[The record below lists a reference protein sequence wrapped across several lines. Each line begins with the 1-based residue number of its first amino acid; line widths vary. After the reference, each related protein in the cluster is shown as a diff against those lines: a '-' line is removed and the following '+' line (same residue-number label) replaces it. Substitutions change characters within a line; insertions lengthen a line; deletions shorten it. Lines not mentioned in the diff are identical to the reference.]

1 MKKFLSLAMALVMS
15 LSLVTISA
23 GAKEFKDDSKVKYDE
38 AVAVISEI
46 GVVDGYSDGNFNPQ
60 NVLTRGAAAKIIC
73 NMVLGPTTAS
83 ALKADAAPFKDVP
96 ANHEFAG
103 YIAYC
108 AQQGIINGY
117 SDGTFRPAGTLTGYA
132 FMKMLLGALGYDADI
147 EGYSGSNW
155 TVAVAKQAMGI
166 GLDDGNDKFVG
177 QNSVNREEAMLYAF
191 NAMQATMVE
200 YDQQNTIVVG
210 DITINTTSSRKDVAN
225 NDKTETIANDDKMQ
239 FAERYFTKLT
249 KKSNVTDDFG
259 RPAVTWINNK
269 TEVGT
274 YVDYTT
280 LVSSYTAKV
289 KGGEVYNDIGSAAA
303 KFDEVTYYV
312 DGKVQP
318 ASVVT
323 DLMSDVKKSNKDTFG
338 ASGKGVLTEVYVDT
352 DEETIDVVI
361 INTYIADVSADYND
375 KKEYLSVGVKNYG
388 ANAPTKVYLD
398 DVAGIE
404 KYKED
409 DVILVQIADG
419 VILNVIDPKTVEDA
433 AISKFATD
441 DYVVTG
447 GNQYDFAEKINR
459 YNNVLNEY
467 NKEELEDKTY
477 DIYVDQYGY
486 AIGIKLHSGTDK
498 YLFLAG
504 YDKTESN
511 LTLKTAEAQVIFMD
525 GTMSK
530 VAIDF
535 NETNKKLER
544 ETAPKDVDKLVQNG
558 DANRN
563 QWFKYTEDD
572 GVYTLTAVAD
582 QIVVAYGDTG
592 SAKKSINCESARVAE
607 GSKYAWGND
616 DSVYITVKT
625 DEVDSDVG
633 DYRYADVKFGISKVD
648 AVYTGV
654 QDVDL
659 VLNAKSPFK
668 TSTAAPG
675 DVIYALYD
683 TDDKYIDAAIV
694 LGESNDDNSKAYAY
708 ALKGAKSESFKD
720 GNYYWEFDAA
730 VGGKVETLTVKTKYT
745 DVIDTIQKAI
755 VDEDKTATYG
765 IKGLLK
771 LTYDKDGYV
780 TKAVVVD
787 NTASDIY
794 GSSDFNASKD
804 INPDIFKA
812 YEVKHN
818 QPKDLV
824 CTGRTLYTDVKND
837 VGLTLASG
845 APVVVVQIVEDEDGD
860 LDRSIE
866 EYSTISAA
874 LNALKD
880 EGKNFQGTIA
890 ADLNDKG
897 TAEWIVIS
905 SSNVVPYE
913 KKTSSSDST
922 KAGKLDV
929 TTVEYAS
936 GAYNVTATV
945 TKELKGV
952 KSYTVK
958 LTTVNGA
965 VIAEKSAD
973 VTGTGDYAVKDTATV
988 TLTSAQKKAEEANVE
1003 FTFFDKDGN
1012 VLASA
1017 SGLFAL

>member
-1 MKKFLSLAMALVMS
+1 MKKFLSLVLALVMTM
-15 LSLVTISA
+15 SLVTVSA
-23 GAKEFKDDSKVKYDE
+23 GAKDFTDSTKIQYTE
-38 AVAVISEI
+38 AVDVMSAVKVI
-46 GVVDGYSDGNFNPQ
+46 DGYTDGSFNPTAT
-60 NVLTRGAAAKIIC
+60 LTRGAAAKIIC
-73 NMVLGPTTAS
+73 NLILGPTTAS
-83 ALKADAAPFKDVP
+83 ALVADAAPYKDVP
-96 ANHEFAG
+96 TNHTFAG

-108 AQQGIINGY
+108 QKTGIISGY
-117 SDGTFRPAGTLTGYA
+117 ADGTFKPANTLTGYA
-132 FMKMLLGALGYDADI
+132 FMKMLLGALGYKADV
-147 EGYSGSNW
+147 EGYTSPNW
-155 TVAVAKQAMGI
+155 SINVAKQAI
-166 GLDDGNDKFVG
+166 NAGLNKGLKGDFNGVKA
-177 QNSVNREEAMLYAF
+177 VNREEACLYAF
-191 NAMQATMVE
+191 NTLKATMVE
-200 YDQQNTIVVG
+200 YDTT
-210 DITINTTSSRKDVAN
+210 ITIGGVTVAGARKDVTNSASI
-225 NDKTETIANDDKMQ
+225 ETIKNDDKMQ

-654 QDVDL
+654 QDADL

>member
-1 MKKFLSLAMALVMS
+1 MKKFLSLVLALVMTM
-15 LSLVTISA
+15 SLVTVSA
-23 GAKEFKDDSKVKYDE
+23 GAKDFTDSSKINYAE
-38 AVAVISEI
+38 AVDVLSEAKVI
-46 GVVDGYSDGNFNPQ
+46 DGYADGAFNPS
-60 NVLTRGAAAKIIC
+60 NTLTRGAAAKIIC
-73 NMVLGPTTAS
+73 NLILGPTAAS
-83 ALKADAAPFKDVP
+83 ALVADAAPYKDVP
-96 ANHEFAG
+96 ANHTFAG

-108 AQQGIINGY
+108 QKTGIISGY
-117 SDGTFRPAGTLTGYA
+117 ADGTFKPANTLTGYA
-132 FMKMLLGALGYDADI
+132 FMKMLLGALGYKADV
-147 EGYSGSNW
+147 EGYTSPNW
-155 TVAVAKQAMGI
+155 SINVAKQAI
-166 GLDDGNDKFVG
+166 NAGLNKGLKGDFNGVKA
-177 QNSVNREEAMLYAF
+177 VNREEACLYAF
-191 NAMQATMVE
+191 NTLKATMVE
-200 YDQQNTIVVG
+200 YDTT
-210 DITINTTSSRKDVAN
+210 ITIGGVTVAGARKDVTNSASI
-225 NDKTETIANDDKMQ
+225 ETIKNDDKMQ

>member
-1 MKKFLSLAMALVMS
+1 MKKFLSLVLALVMTM
-15 LSLVTISA
+15 SLVTVSA
-23 GAKEFKDDSKVKYDE
+23 GAKDFTDSSKINYSE
-38 AVAVISEI
+38 AVDVMSAAKVI
-46 GVVDGYSDGNFNPQ
+46 DGYAEGDFRPTAT
-60 NVLTRGAAAKIIC
+60 LTRGAAAKIIC
-73 NMVLGPTTAS
+73 NMILGPTTAS
-83 ALKADAAPFKDVP
+83 ALVADAAPYKDVP
-96 ANHEFAG
+96 ANHTFAG

-108 AQQGIINGY
+108 QKTGIISGY
-117 SDGTFRPAGTLTGYA
+117 ADGTFKPANTLTGYA
-132 FMKMLLGALGYDADI
+132 FMKMLLGALGYKADV
-147 EGYSGSNW
+147 EGYTSPNW
-155 TVAVAKQAMGI
+155 SINVAKQAI
-166 GLDDGNDKFVG
+166 NAGLNKGLKGDFNGVKA
-177 QNSVNREEAMLYAF
+177 VNREEACLYAF
-191 NAMQATMVE
+191 NTLKATMVE
-200 YDQQNTIVVG
+200 YDTT
-210 DITINTTSSRKDVAN
+210 ITIGGVTVAGARKDVTNSASI
-225 NDKTETIANDDKMQ
+225 ETIKNDDKMQ

-498 YLFLAG
+498 YLLLAG

-880 EGKNFQGTIA
+880 EDKNFQGTIA

>member
-1 MKKFLSLAMALVMS
+1 MKKFLSLVLALVMTM
-15 LSLVTISA
+15 SLVTVSA
-23 GAKEFKDDSKVKYDE
+23 GAKDFTDSTKIQYAE
-38 AVAVISEI
+38 AVDVMSAVKVI
-46 GVVDGYSDGNFNPQ
+46 DGYAEGDFRPTAT
-60 NVLTRGAAAKIIC
+60 LTRGAAAKIIC
-73 NMVLGPTTAS
+73 NLILGPTAAS
-83 ALKADAAPFKDVP
+83 ALVADAAPYKDVA
-96 ANHEFAG
+96 ANHPFAG

-108 AQQGIINGY
+108 QKTGIISGY
-117 SDGTFRPAGTLTGYA
+117 ADGTFKPANTLTGYA
-132 FMKMLLGALGYDADI
+132 FMKMLLGALGYKADV
-147 EGYSGSNW
+147 EGYTSPNW
-155 TVAVAKQAMGI
+155 SINVAKQAI
-166 GLDDGNDKFVG
+166 NAGLNKGLKGDFNGVKA
-177 QNSVNREEAMLYAF
+177 VNREEACLYAF
-191 NAMQATMVE
+191 NTLKATMVE
-200 YDQQNTIVVG
+200 YDTT
-210 DITINTTSSRKDVAN
+210 ITIGGVTVAGARKDVTNSASI
-225 NDKTETIANDDKMQ
+225 ETIKNDDKMQ

>member
-1 MKKFLSLAMALVMS
+1 MKKFLSLVLALVMTM
-15 LSLVTISA
+15 SLVTVSA
-23 GAKEFKDDSKVKYDE
+23 GAKDFTDSSKITYSE
-38 AVAVISEI
+38 AVDVMSAVKVI
-46 GVVDGYSDGNFNPQ
+46 DGYAEGDFRPSTT
-60 NVLTRGAAAKIIC
+60 LTRGAAAKIIC
-73 NMVLGPTTAS
+73 NLILGPTTAS
-83 ALKADAAPFKDVP
+83 ALVADAAPYKDVP
-96 ANHEFAG
+96 TNSTFAG

-108 AQQGIINGY
+108 QKEGIISGY
-117 SDGTFRPAGTLTGYA
+117 ADGTFKPGNTLTGYA
-132 FMKMLLGALGYDADI
+132 FMKMLLGALGYDSAI
-147 EGYSGSNW
+147 EGYTGANW
-155 TVAVAKQAMGI
+155 SIAVAKQAI
-166 GLDDGNDKFVG
+166 NAGLN
-177 QNSVNREEAMLYAF
+177 NSLKGSFNGVKAVTREEACLYAF
-191 NAMQATMVE
+191 NTLKATMVE
-200 YDQQNTIVVG
+200 YDNRIVVG
-210 DITINTTSSRKDVAN
+210 EGSSAVAISGVRKDLTWN
-225 NDKTETIANDDKMQ
+225 KGTLNDGKIKKDGYVQFGEQYFEKLVRTDD
-239 FAERYFTKLT
+239 
-249 KKSNVTDDFG
+249 TDDFG

-361 INTYIADVSADYND
+361 INTYIADVTADYND
-375 KKEYLSVGVKNYG
+375 KKEYLSVEVKQYTG
-388 ANAPTKVYLD
+388 APTKVYLD

-447 GNQYDFAEKINR
+447 GDQYDFAKKINR
-459 YNNVLNEY
+459 YDNVLNEY
-467 NKEELEDKTY
+467 NKDALDDKTY

-504 YDKTESN
+504 YDKVNSN

-530 VAIDF
+530 VEIDF
-535 NETNKKLER
+535 NETNKKLGSGN
-544 ETAPKDVDKLVQNG
+544 TLAKAG

-563 QWFKYTEDD
+563 TWFKYTEDD

-582 QIVVAYGDTG
+582 QIVVAYGKD
-592 SAKKSINCESARVAE
+592 SNAKKSINCENARVTD

-616 DSVYITVKT
+616 DSVYITVNT
-625 DEVDSDVG
+625 DKVDKDG
-633 DYRYADVKFGISKVD
+633 HDTPYDVKKGISEVD

-659 VLNAKSPFK
+659 ILDKNSPFESSGEK
-668 TSTAAPG
+668 H
-675 DVIYALYD
+675 VIYALYD
-683 TDDKYIDAAIV
+683 TEDKYIDAAIV
-694 LGESNDDNSKAYAY
+694 LGESNDDNSKGYAY

-720 GNYYWEFDAA
+720 GDYYWDFDAA

-745 DVIDTIQKAI
+745 DVIDTIQNVI
-755 VDEDKTATYG
+755 VDEDDSTTYG
-765 IKGLLK
+765 VKGLLK

-780 TKAVVVD
+780 TNAVVVD
-787 NTASDIY
+787 NSKSDIY
-794 GSSDFNASKD
+794 GDADFSASKD
-804 INPDIFKA
+804 INPDKFKA
-812 YEVKHN
+812 YEVNHTIE
-818 QPKDLV
+818 KDLV
-824 CTGRTLYTDVKND
+824 CTGRTLYASTKD

-845 APVVVVQIVEDEDGD
+845 APVVVVQIVQDEDGD

-874 LNALKD
+874 LNALKN
-880 EGKNFQGTIA
+880 EGKGFKGTIA

-905 SSNVVPYE
+905 SSVVVPYE

>member
-1 MKKFLSLAMALVMS
+1 MKKFLSLVLALVMTM
-15 LSLVTISA
+15 SLVTVSA
-23 GAKEFKDDSKVKYDE
+23 GAKDFTDSSKINYSE
-38 AVAVISEI
+38 AVDVLSEAKVI
-46 GVVDGYSDGNFNPQ
+46 DGYADGAFNPS
-60 NVLTRGAAAKIIC
+60 NTLTRGAAAKIIC
-73 NMVLGPTTAS
+73 NLILGPTAAS
-83 ALKADAAPFKDVP
+83 ALVADAAPYSDVA
-96 ANHEFAG
+96 ANHPFAG

-108 AQQGIINGY
+108 QKTGIISGY
-117 SDGTFRPAGTLTGYA
+117 ADGTFKPANSLTGYA
-132 FMKMLLGALGYDADI
+132 FMKMLLGALGYKADV
-147 EGYSGSNW
+147 EGYTGPNW
-155 TVAVAKQAMGI
+155 SINVAKQAI
-166 GLDDGNDKFVG
+166 NAGLNKGLKGDFNGVKA
-177 QNSVNREEAMLYAF
+177 VNREEACLYAF
-191 NAMQATMVE
+191 NTLKATMVE
-200 YDQQNTIVVG
+200 YDTT
-210 DITINTTSSRKDVAN
+210 ITIGGVTVAGARKDVTN
-225 NDKTETIANDDKMQ
+225 NASIETIKNDDKMQ

-361 INTYIADVSADYND
+361 INTYIADVTADYND
-375 KKEYLSVGVKNYG
+375 KKEYLSVEVKQYTG
-388 ANAPTKVYLD
+388 APTKVYLD

-447 GNQYDFAEKINR
+447 GDQYDFAKKINR
-459 YNNVLNEY
+459 YDNVLNEY
-467 NKEELEDKTY
+467 NKDALDDKTY

-504 YDKTESN
+504 YDKVNSN

-530 VAIDF
+530 VEIDF
-535 NETNKKLER
+535 NETNKKLGSGN
-544 ETAPKDVDKLVQNG
+544 TLAKAG

-563 QWFKYTEDD
+563 TWFKYTEDD

-582 QIVVAYGDTG
+582 QIVVAYGKD
-592 SAKKSINCESARVAE
+592 SNAKKSINCENARVTD

-616 DSVYITVKT
+616 DSVYITVNT
-625 DEVDSDVG
+625 DKVDKDG
-633 DYRYADVKFGISKVD
+633 HDTPYDVKKGISEVD

-659 VLNAKSPFK
+659 ILDKNSPFESSGEK
-668 TSTAAPG
+668 H
-675 DVIYALYD
+675 VIYALYD
-683 TDDKYIDAAIV
+683 TEDKYIDAAIV
-694 LGESNDDNSKAYAY
+694 LGESNDDNSKGYAY

-720 GNYYWEFDAA
+720 GDYYWDFDAA

-745 DVIDTIQKAI
+745 DVIDTIQNVI
-755 VDEDKTATYG
+755 VDEDDSTTYG
-765 IKGLLK
+765 VKGLLK

-780 TKAVVVD
+780 TNAVVVD
-787 NTASDIY
+787 NSKSDIY
-794 GSSDFNASKD
+794 GDADFSASKD
-804 INPDIFKA
+804 INPDKFKA
-812 YEVKHN
+812 YEVNHTIE
-818 QPKDLV
+818 KDLV
-824 CTGRTLYTDVKND
+824 CTGRTLYASTKD

-845 APVVVVQIVEDEDGD
+845 APVVVVQIVQDEDGD

-874 LNALKD
+874 LNALKN
-880 EGKNFQGTIA
+880 EGKGFKGTIA

-905 SSNVVPYE
+905 SSVVVPYE

>member
-1 MKKFLSLAMALVMS
+1 MKKFLSLVLALVMTM
-15 LSLVTISA
+15 SLVTVSA
-23 GAKEFKDDSKVKYDE
+23 GAKDFTDSSKINYSE
-38 AVAVISEI
+38 AVDVMSAAKVI
-46 GVVDGYSDGNFNPQ
+46 DGYAEGDFRPTAT
-60 NVLTRGAAAKIIC
+60 LTRGAAAKIIC
-73 NMVLGPTTAS
+73 NMILGPTTAS
-83 ALKADAAPFKDVP
+83 ALVADAAPYKDVP
-96 ANHEFAG
+96 ANHTFAG

-108 AQQGIINGY
+108 QKTGIISGY
-117 SDGTFRPAGTLTGYA
+117 ADGTFKPANTLTGYA
-132 FMKMLLGALGYDADI
+132 FMKMLLGALGYKADV
-147 EGYSGSNW
+147 EGYTSPNW
-155 TVAVAKQAMGI
+155 SINVAKQAI
-166 GLDDGNDKFVG
+166 NAGLNKGLKGDFNGVKA
-177 QNSVNREEAMLYAF
+177 VNREEACLYAF
-191 NAMQATMVE
+191 NTLKATMVE
-200 YDQQNTIVVG
+200 YDTT
-210 DITINTTSSRKDVAN
+210 ITIGGVTVAGARKDVTNSASI
-225 NDKTETIANDDKMQ
+225 ETIKNDDKMQ

-498 YLFLAG
+498 YLLLAG

-745 DVIDTIQKAI
+745 DIIDTIQKAI

>member
-1 MKKFLSLAMALVMS
+1 MKKFLSLVLALVMTM
-15 LSLVTISA
+15 SLVTVSA
-23 GAKEFKDDSKVKYDE
+23 GAKDFTDNDKITYDE
-38 AVAVISEI
+38 AVDVMSAAKVI
-46 GVVDGYSDGNFNPQ
+46 DGYAEGDFRPTAT
-60 NVLTRGAAAKIIC
+60 LTRGAAAKIIC
-73 NMVLGPTTAS
+73 NMILGPTTAS
-83 ALKADAAPFKDVP
+83 ALVADAAPYKDVP
-96 ANHEFAG
+96 ANHTFAG

-108 AQQGIINGY
+108 QKTGIISGY
-117 SDGTFRPAGTLTGYA
+117 ADGTFKPANTLTGYA
-132 FMKMLLGALGYDADI
+132 FMKMLLGALGYKADV
-147 EGYSGSNW
+147 EGYTSPNW
-155 TVAVAKQAMGI
+155 SINVAKQAI
-166 GLDDGNDKFVG
+166 NAGLNKGLKGDFNGVKA
-177 QNSVNREEAMLYAF
+177 VNREEACLYAF
-191 NAMQATMVE
+191 NTLKATMVE
-200 YDQQNTIVVG
+200 YDTT
-210 DITINTTSSRKDVAN
+210 ITIGGVTVAGARKDVTN
-225 NDKTETIANDDKMQ
+225 NASIETIKNDDKMQ

-361 INTYIADVSADYND
+361 INTYIADVTADYND
-375 KKEYLSVGVKNYG
+375 KKEYLSVEVKQYTG
-388 ANAPTKVYLD
+388 APTKVYLD

-409 DVILVQIADG
+409 DVILIQIADG

-447 GNQYDFAEKINR
+447 GDQYDFAKKINR
-459 YNNVLNEY
+459 YDNVLNEY
-467 NKEELEDKTY
+467 NKDALDDKTY

-504 YDKTESN
+504 YDKVNSN

-530 VAIDF
+530 VEIDF
-535 NETNKKLER
+535 NETNKKLGSGN
-544 ETAPKDVDKLVQNG
+544 TLAKAG

-563 QWFKYTEDD
+563 TWFKYTEDD

-582 QIVVAYGDTG
+582 QIVVAYGKD
-592 SAKKSINCESARVAE
+592 SNAKKSINCENARVTD

-616 DSVYITVKT
+616 DSVYITVNT
-625 DEVDSDVG
+625 DKVDKDG
-633 DYRYADVKFGISKVD
+633 HDTPYDVKKGISEVD

-659 VLNAKSPFK
+659 ILDKNSPFESSGEK
-668 TSTAAPG
+668 H
-675 DVIYALYD
+675 VIYALYD
-683 TDDKYIDAAIV
+683 TEDKYIDAAIV
-694 LGESNDDNSKAYAY
+694 LGESNDDNSKGYAY

-720 GNYYWEFDAA
+720 GDYYWDFDAA

-745 DVIDTIQKAI
+745 DVIDTIQNVI
-755 VDEDKTATYG
+755 VDEDDSTTYG
-765 IKGLLK
+765 VKGLLK

-780 TKAVVVD
+780 TNAVVVD
-787 NTASDIY
+787 NSKSDIY
-794 GSSDFNASKD
+794 GDADFSASKD
-804 INPDIFKA
+804 INPDKFKA
-812 YEVKHN
+812 YEVNHTIE
-818 QPKDLV
+818 KDLV
-824 CTGRTLYTDVKND
+824 CTGRTLYASTKD

-845 APVVVVQIVEDEDGD
+845 APVVVVQIVQDEDGD

-874 LNALKD
+874 LNALKN
-880 EGKNFQGTIA
+880 EGKGFKGTIA

-905 SSNVVPYE
+905 SSVVVPYE

>member
-1 MKKFLSLAMALVMS
+1 MKKFLSLVLALVMTM
-15 LSLVTISA
+15 SLVTVSA
-23 GAKEFKDDSKVKYDE
+23 GAKDFTDSSKINYSE
-38 AVAVISEI
+38 AVDVMSAAKVI
-46 GVVDGYSDGNFNPQ
+46 DGYAEGDFRPTAT
-60 NVLTRGAAAKIIC
+60 LTRGAAAKIIC
-73 NMVLGPTTAS
+73 NLILGPTTAS
-83 ALKADAAPFKDVP
+83 ALVADAAPYKDVP
-96 ANHEFAG
+96 TNHTFAG

-108 AQQGIINGY
+108 QKTGIISGY
-117 SDGTFRPAGTLTGYA
+117 ADGTFKPANTLTGYA
-132 FMKMLLGALGYDADI
+132 FMKMLLGALGYKADV
-147 EGYSGSNW
+147 EGYTSPNW
-155 TVAVAKQAMGI
+155 SINVAKQAI
-166 GLDDGNDKFVG
+166 NAGLNKGLKGDFNGVKA
-177 QNSVNREEAMLYAF
+177 VNREEACLYAF
-191 NAMQATMVE
+191 NTLKATMVE
-200 YDQQNTIVVG
+200 YDTT
-210 DITINTTSSRKDVAN
+210 ITIGGVTVAGARKDVTNSASI
-225 NDKTETIANDDKMQ
+225 ETIKNDDKMQ

>member
-1 MKKFLSLAMALVMS
+1 MKKFLSLVLALVMTM
-15 LSLVTISA
+15 SLVTVSA
-23 GAKEFKDDSKVKYDE
+23 GAKDFTDSSKINYSE
-38 AVAVISEI
+38 AVDVMSAAKVI
-46 GVVDGYSDGNFNPQ
+46 DGYAEGDFRPTAT
-60 NVLTRGAAAKIIC
+60 LTRGAAAKIIC
-73 NMVLGPTTAS
+73 NMILGPTTAS
-83 ALKADAAPFKDVP
+83 ALVADAAPYKDVP
-96 ANHEFAG
+96 ANHTFAG

-108 AQQGIINGY
+108 QKTGIISGY
-117 SDGTFRPAGTLTGYA
+117 ADGTFKPANTLTGYA
-132 FMKMLLGALGYDADI
+132 FMKMLLGALGYKADV
-147 EGYSGSNW
+147 EGYTSPNW
-155 TVAVAKQAMGI
+155 SINVAKQAI
-166 GLDDGNDKFVG
+166 NAGLNKGLKGDFNGVKA
-177 QNSVNREEAMLYAF
+177 VNREEACLYAF
-191 NAMQATMVE
+191 NTLKATMVE
-200 YDQQNTIVVG
+200 YDTT
-210 DITINTTSSRKDVAN
+210 ITIGGVTVAGARKDVTNSASI
-225 NDKTETIANDDKMQ
+225 ETIKNDDKMQ

-498 YLFLAG
+498 YLLLAG

>member
-1 MKKFLSLAMALVMS
+1 MKKFLSLVLALVMTM
-15 LSLVTISA
+15 SLVTVSA
-23 GAKEFKDDSKVKYDE
+23 GAKDFTDSSKINYSE
-38 AVAVISEI
+38 AVDVMSAAKVI
-46 GVVDGYSDGNFNPQ
+46 DGYAEGDFRPTAT
-60 NVLTRGAAAKIIC
+60 LTRGAAAKIIC
-73 NMVLGPTTAS
+73 NMILGPTTAS
-83 ALKADAAPFKDVP
+83 ALVADAAPYKDVP
-96 ANHEFAG
+96 ANHTFAG

-108 AQQGIINGY
+108 QKTGIISGY
-117 SDGTFRPAGTLTGYA
+117 ADGTFKPANTLTGYA
-132 FMKMLLGALGYDADI
+132 FMKMLLGALGYKADV
-147 EGYSGSNW
+147 EGYTSPNW
-155 TVAVAKQAMGI
+155 SINVAKQAI
-166 GLDDGNDKFVG
+166 NAGLNKGLKGDFNGVKA
-177 QNSVNREEAMLYAF
+177 VNREEACLYAF
-191 NAMQATMVE
+191 NTLKATMVE
-200 YDQQNTIVVG
+200 YDTT
-210 DITINTTSSRKDVAN
+210 ITIGGVTVAGARKDVTNSASI
-225 NDKTETIANDDKMQ
+225 ETIKNDDKMQ

-530 VAIDF
+530 VALDF
-535 NETNKKLER
+535 NETTKKLER

>member
-1 MKKFLSLAMALVMS
+1 MKKFLSLVLALVMAM
-15 LSLVTISA
+15 SLVTVSA
-23 GAKEFKDDSKVKYDE
+23 GAKDFTDSSKINYAE
-38 AVAVISEI
+38 AVDVLSEAKVI
-46 GVVDGYSDGNFNPQ
+46 DGYADGAFNPS
-60 NVLTRGAAAKIIC
+60 NTLTRGAAAKIIC
-73 NMVLGPTTAS
+73 NMILGPTTAS
-83 ALKADAAPFKDVP
+83 ALVADAAPYKDVP
-96 ANHEFAG
+96 ANHTFAG

-108 AQQGIINGY
+108 QKTGIISGY
-117 SDGTFRPAGTLTGYA
+117 ADGTFKPANTLTGYA
-132 FMKMLLGALGYDADI
+132 FMKMLLGALGYKADV
-147 EGYSGSNW
+147 EGYTSPNW
-155 TVAVAKQAMGI
+155 SINVAKQAI
-166 GLDDGNDKFVG
+166 NAGLNKGLKGDFNGVKA
-177 QNSVNREEAMLYAF
+177 VNREEACLYAF
-191 NAMQATMVE
+191 NTLKATMVE
-200 YDQQNTIVVG
+200 YDTT
-210 DITINTTSSRKDVAN
+210 ITIGGVTVAGARKDVTNSASI
-225 NDKTETIANDDKMQ
+225 ETIKNDDKMQ

>member
-1 MKKFLSLAMALVMS
+1 MKKFLSLVLALVMTM
-15 LSLVTISA
+15 SLVTVSA
-23 GAKEFKDDSKVKYDE
+23 GAKDFTDSSKINYSE
-38 AVAVISEI
+38 AVDVMSAAKVI
-46 GVVDGYSDGNFNPQ
+46 DGYAEGDFRPTAT
-60 NVLTRGAAAKIIC
+60 LTRGAAAKIIC
-73 NMVLGPTTAS
+73 NMILGPTTAS
-83 ALKADAAPFKDVP
+83 ALVADAAPYKDVP
-96 ANHEFAG
+96 ANHTFAG

-108 AQQGIINGY
+108 QKTGIISGY
-117 SDGTFRPAGTLTGYA
+117 ADGTFKPANTLPGYA
-132 FMKMLLGALGYDADI
+132 FMKMLLGALGYKADV
-147 EGYSGSNW
+147 EGYTSPNW
-155 TVAVAKQAMGI
+155 SINVAKQAI
-166 GLDDGNDKFVG
+166 NAGLNKGLKGDFNGVKA
-177 QNSVNREEAMLYAF
+177 VNREEACLYAF
-191 NAMQATMVE
+191 NTLKATMVE
-200 YDQQNTIVVG
+200 YDTT
-210 DITINTTSSRKDVAN
+210 ITIGGVTVAGARKDVTNSASI
-225 NDKTETIANDDKMQ
+225 ETIKNDDKMQ

-498 YLFLAG
+498 YLLLAG

>member
-1 MKKFLSLAMALVMS
+1 MKKFLSLVLALVMTM
-15 LSLVTISA
+15 SLVTVSA
-23 GAKEFKDDSKVKYDE
+23 GAKDFTDNSKINYSE
-38 AVAVISEI
+38 AVDVMSAVKVI
-46 GVVDGYSDGNFNPQ
+46 DGYADGSFNPSAT
-60 NVLTRGAAAKIIC
+60 LTRGAAAKIIC
-73 NMVLGPTTAS
+73 NLILGPTTAG
-83 ALKADAAPFKDVP
+83 ALVADAAPYKDVP
-96 ANHEFAG
+96 TNHTFAG

-108 AQQGIINGY
+108 QKTGIISGY
-117 SDGTFRPAGTLTGYA
+117 ADGTFKPANSLTGYA
-132 FMKMLLGALGYDADI
+132 FMKMLLGALGYKADV
-147 EGYSGSNW
+147 EGYTGPNW
-155 TVAVAKQAMGI
+155 SINVAKQAI
-166 GLDDGNDKFVG
+166 NAGLNKGLKGDFNGVKA
-177 QNSVNREEAMLYAF
+177 VNREEACLYAF
-191 NAMQATMVE
+191 NTLKATMVE
-200 YDQQNTIVVG
+200 YDTT
-210 DITINTTSSRKDVAN
+210 ITIGGVTVAGARKDVTN
-225 NDKTETIANDDKMQ
+225 NASIETIKNDDKMQ

-338 ASGKGVLTEVYVDT
+338 ASGKGVLIEVYVDT

-361 INTYIADVSADYND
+361 INTYIADVTADYND
-375 KKEYLSVGVKNYG
+375 KKEYLSVEVKQYTG
-388 ANAPTKVYLD
+388 APTKVYLD

-447 GNQYDFAEKINR
+447 GDQYDFAKKINR
-459 YNNVLNEY
+459 YDNVLNEY
-467 NKEELEDKTY
+467 NKDALDDKTY

-504 YDKTESN
+504 YDKVNSN

-530 VAIDF
+530 VEIDF
-535 NETNKKLER
+535 NETNKKLGSGN
-544 ETAPKDVDKLVQNG
+544 TLAKAG

-563 QWFKYTEDD
+563 TWFKYTEDD

-582 QIVVAYGDTG
+582 QIVVAYGKD
-592 SAKKSINCESARVAE
+592 SNAKKSINCENARVTD

-616 DSVYITVKT
+616 DSVYITVNT
-625 DEVDSDVG
+625 DKVDKDG
-633 DYRYADVKFGISKVD
+633 HDTPYDVKKGISEVD

-659 VLNAKSPFK
+659 ILDKNSPFESSGEK
-668 TSTAAPG
+668 H
-675 DVIYALYD
+675 VIYALYD
-683 TDDKYIDAAIV
+683 TEDKYIDAAIV
-694 LGESNDDNSKAYAY
+694 LGESNDDNSKGYAY

-720 GNYYWEFDAA
+720 GDYYWDFDAA

-745 DVIDTIQKAI
+745 DVIDTIQNVI
-755 VDEDKTATYG
+755 VDEDDSTTYG
-765 IKGLLK
+765 VKGLLK

-780 TKAVVVD
+780 TNAVVVD
-787 NTASDIY
+787 NSKSDIY
-794 GSSDFNASKD
+794 GDADFSASKD
-804 INPDIFKA
+804 INPDKFKA
-812 YEVKHN
+812 YEVNHTIE
-818 QPKDLV
+818 KDLV
-824 CTGRTLYTDVKND
+824 CTGRTLYASTKD

-845 APVVVVQIVEDEDGD
+845 APVVVVQIVQDEDGD

-874 LNALKD
+874 LNALKN
-880 EGKNFQGTIA
+880 EGKGFKGTIA

-905 SSNVVPYE
+905 SSVVVPYE

>member
-1 MKKFLSLAMALVMS
+1 MKKFLSLVLALVMTM
-15 LSLVTISA
+15 SLVTVSA
-23 GAKEFKDDSKVKYDE
+23 GAKDFTDASKINYDE
-38 AVAVISEI
+38 AVTVMSAAKVI
-46 GVVDGYSDGNFNPQ
+46 DGYAEGDFRPTAT
-60 NVLTRGAAAKIIC
+60 LTRGAAAKIIC
-73 NMVLGPTTAS
+73 NMILGPTTAS
-83 ALKADAAPFKDVP
+83 ALVADAAPYKDVP
-96 ANHEFAG
+96 ANHTFAG

-108 AQQGIINGY
+108 QKTGIISGY
-117 SDGTFRPAGTLTGYA
+117 ADGTFKPANTLTGYA
-132 FMKMLLGALGYDADI
+132 FMKMLLGALGYKADV
-147 EGYSGSNW
+147 EGYTSPNW
-155 TVAVAKQAMGI
+155 SINVAKQAI
-166 GLDDGNDKFVG
+166 NAGLNKGLKGDFNGVKA
-177 QNSVNREEAMLYAF
+177 VNREEACLYAF
-191 NAMQATMVE
+191 NTLKATMVE
-200 YDQQNTIVVG
+200 YDTT
-210 DITINTTSSRKDVAN
+210 ITIGGVTVAGARKDVTNSASI
-225 NDKTETIANDDKMQ
+225 ETIKNDDKMQ

>member
-1 MKKFLSLAMALVMS
+1 MKKFLSLVLALVMTM
-15 LSLVTISA
+15 SLVTVSA
-23 GAKEFKDDSKVKYDE
+23 GAKDFTDGSKINYNE
-38 AVAVISEI
+38 AVDVMSAVKVI
-46 GVVDGYSDGNFNPQ
+46 DGYAEGDFRPTAT
-60 NVLTRGAAAKIIC
+60 LTRGAAAKIIC
-73 NMVLGPTTAS
+73 NLILGPTTAS
-83 ALKADAAPFKDVP
+83 ALVADAAPYKDVP
-96 ANHEFAG
+96 TNHTFAG

-108 AQQGIINGY
+108 QKEGIISGY
-117 SDGTFRPAGTLTGYA
+117 ADGTFKPANSLTGYA
-132 FMKMLLGALGYDADI
+132 FMKMLLGALGYKADV
-147 EGYSGSNW
+147 EGYTGPNW
-155 TVAVAKQAMGI
+155 SINVAKQAI
-166 GLDDGNDKFVG
+166 NAGLNKGLKGDFNGVKA
-177 QNSVNREEAMLYAF
+177 VNREEACLYAF
-191 NAMQATMVE
+191 NTLKATMVE
-200 YDQQNTIVVG
+200 YDTT
-210 DITINTTSSRKDVAN
+210 ITIGGVTVAGARKDVTN
-225 NDKTETIANDDKMQ
+225 NASIETIKNDDKMQ

-361 INTYIADVSADYND
+361 INTYIADVTADYND
-375 KKEYLSVGVKNYG
+375 KKEYLSVEVKQYTG
-388 ANAPTKVYLD
+388 APTKVYLD

-447 GNQYDFAEKINR
+447 GDQYDFAKKINR
-459 YNNVLNEY
+459 YDNVLNEY
-467 NKEELEDKTY
+467 NKDALDDKTY

-504 YDKTESN
+504 YDKVNSN

-530 VAIDF
+530 VEIDF
-535 NETNKKLER
+535 NETNKKLGSGN
-544 ETAPKDVDKLVQNG
+544 TLAKAG

-563 QWFKYTEDD
+563 TWFKYTEDD

-582 QIVVAYGDTG
+582 QIVVAYGKD
-592 SAKKSINCESARVAE
+592 SNAKKSINCENARVTD

-616 DSVYITVKT
+616 DSVYITVNT
-625 DEVDSDVG
+625 DKVDKDG
-633 DYRYADVKFGISKVD
+633 HDTPYDVKKGISEVD

-659 VLNAKSPFK
+659 ILDKNSPFESSGEK
-668 TSTAAPG
+668 H
-675 DVIYALYD
+675 VIYALYD
-683 TDDKYIDAAIV
+683 TEDKYIDAAIV
-694 LGESNDDNSKAYAY
+694 LGESNDDNSKGYAY

-720 GNYYWEFDAA
+720 GDYYWDFDAA

-745 DVIDTIQKAI
+745 DVIDTIQNVI
-755 VDEDKTATYG
+755 VDEDDSTTYG
-765 IKGLLK
+765 VKGLLK

-780 TKAVVVD
+780 TNAVVVD
-787 NTASDIY
+787 NSKSDIY
-794 GSSDFNASKD
+794 GDADFSASKD
-804 INPDIFKA
+804 INPDKFKA
-812 YEVKHN
+812 YEVNHTIE
-818 QPKDLV
+818 KDLV
-824 CTGRTLYTDVKND
+824 CTGRTLYASTKD

-845 APVVVVQIVEDEDGD
+845 APVVVVQIVQDEDGD

-874 LNALKD
+874 LNALKN
-880 EGKNFQGTIA
+880 EGKGFKGTIA

-905 SSNVVPYE
+905 SSVVVPYE

>member
-1 MKKFLSLAMALVMS
+1 MKKFLSLVLALVMTM
-15 LSLVTISA
+15 SLVTVSA
-23 GAKEFKDDSKVKYDE
+23 GAKDFTDSSKIDYDE
-38 AVAVISEI
+38 AVDVMSAVKVI
-46 GVVDGYSDGNFNPQ
+46 DGYTDGSFNPSAT
-60 NVLTRGAAAKIIC
+60 LTRGAAAKIIC
-73 NMVLGPTTAS
+73 NLILGPTTAS
-83 ALKADAAPFKDVP
+83 ALVADAAPYKDVP
-96 ANHEFAG
+96 TNHTFAG

-108 AQQGIINGY
+108 QKTGIISGY
-117 SDGTFRPAGTLTGYA
+117 ADGTFKPANTLTGYA
-132 FMKMLLGALGYDADI
+132 FMKMLLGALGYKADV
-147 EGYSGSNW
+147 EGYTSPNW
-155 TVAVAKQAMGI
+155 SINVAKQAI
-166 GLDDGNDKFVG
+166 NAGLNKGLKGDFNGVKA
-177 QNSVNREEAMLYAF
+177 VNREEACLYAF
-191 NAMQATMVE
+191 NTLKATMVE
-200 YDQQNTIVVG
+200 YDTT
-210 DITINTTSSRKDVAN
+210 ITIGGVTVAGARKDVTNSASI
-225 NDKTETIANDDKMQ
+225 ETIKNDDKMQ

-498 YLFLAG
+498 YLLLAG

>member
-1 MKKFLSLAMALVMS
+1 MKKFLSLVLALVMTM
-15 LSLVTISA
+15 SLVTVSA
-23 GAKEFKDDSKVKYDE
+23 GAKDFTDSSKITYSE
-38 AVAVISEI
+38 AVDVMSAVKVI
-46 GVVDGYSDGNFNPQ
+46 DGYAEGDFRPTAT
-60 NVLTRGAAAKIIC
+60 LTRGAAAKIIC
-73 NMVLGPTTAS
+73 NMILGPTTAS
-83 ALKADAAPFKDVP
+83 ALVADAAPYKDVP
-96 ANHEFAG
+96 ANHTFAG

-108 AQQGIINGY
+108 QKTGIISGY
-117 SDGTFRPAGTLTGYA
+117 ADGTFKPANTLTGYA
-132 FMKMLLGALGYDADI
+132 FMKMLLGALGYKADV
-147 EGYSGSNW
+147 EGYTSPNW
-155 TVAVAKQAMGI
+155 SINVAKQAI
-166 GLDDGNDKFVG
+166 NAGLNKGLKGDFNGVKA
-177 QNSVNREEAMLYAF
+177 VNREEACLYAF
-191 NAMQATMVE
+191 NTLKATMVE
-200 YDQQNTIVVG
+200 YDTT
-210 DITINTTSSRKDVAN
+210 ITIGGVTVAGARKDVTNSASI
-225 NDKTETIANDDKMQ
+225 ETIKNDDKMQ

-544 ETAPKDVDKLVQNG
+544 ETAPKDVYKLVQNG

>member
-1 MKKFLSLAMALVMS
+1 MKKFLSLVLALVMTM
-15 LSLVTISA
+15 SLVTVSA
-23 GAKEFKDDSKVKYDE
+23 GAKDFTDSSKINYSE
-38 AVAVISEI
+38 AVDVMSAAKVI
-46 GVVDGYSDGNFNPQ
+46 DGYAEGDFRPTNT
-60 NVLTRGAAAKIIC
+60 LTRGAAAKIIC
-73 NMVLGPTTAS
+73 NLILGPTTAS
-83 ALKADAAPFKDVP
+83 ALVADAAPYKDVP
-96 ANHEFAG
+96 TTNTFAG

-108 AQQGIINGY
+108 AKEGIISGY
-117 SDGTFRPAGTLTGYA
+117 ADGTFKPANTLTGYA
-132 FMKMLLGALGYDADI
+132 FMKMLLGALGYKADV
-147 EGYSGSNW
+147 EGYTSPNW
-155 TVAVAKQAMGI
+155 SINVAKQAI
-166 GLDDGNDKFVG
+166 NAGLNKGLKGDFNGVKA
-177 QNSVNREEAMLYAF
+177 VNREEACLYAF
-191 NAMQATMVE
+191 NTLKATMVE
-200 YDQQNTIVVG
+200 YDTT
-210 DITINTTSSRKDVAN
+210 ITIGGVTVAGARKDVTNSASI
-225 NDKTETIANDDKMQ
+225 ETIKNDDKMQ

-323 DLMSDVKKSNKDTFG
+323 DLMSAVKKSNKDTFG

>member
-1 MKKFLSLAMALVMS
+1 MKKFLSLVLALVMTM
-15 LSLVTISA
+15 SLVTVSA
-23 GAKEFKDDSKVKYDE
+23 GAKDFTDNSKINYSE
-38 AVAVISEI
+38 AVDVMSAVKVI
-46 GVVDGYSDGNFNPQ
+46 DGYADGSFNPSAT
-60 NVLTRGAAAKIIC
+60 LTRGAAAKIIC
-73 NMVLGPTTAS
+73 NLILGPTTAG
-83 ALKADAAPFKDVP
+83 ALVADAAPYKDVP
-96 ANHEFAG
+96 TNHTFAG

-108 AQQGIINGY
+108 QKTGIISGY
-117 SDGTFRPAGTLTGYA
+117 ADGTFKPANSLTGYA
-132 FMKMLLGALGYDADI
+132 FMKMLLGALGYKADV
-147 EGYSGSNW
+147 EGYTGPNW
-155 TVAVAKQAMGI
+155 SINVAKQAI
-166 GLDDGNDKFVG
+166 NAGLNKGLKGDFNGVKA
-177 QNSVNREEAMLYAF
+177 VNREEACLYAF
-191 NAMQATMVE
+191 NTLKATMVE
-200 YDQQNTIVVG
+200 YDTT
-210 DITINTTSSRKDVAN
+210 ITIGGVTVAGARKDVTN
-225 NDKTETIANDDKMQ
+225 NASIETIKNDDKMQ

-361 INTYIADVSADYND
+361 INTYIADVTADYND
-375 KKEYLSVGVKNYG
+375 KKEYLSVEVKQYTG
-388 ANAPTKVYLD
+388 APTKVYLD

-447 GNQYDFAEKINR
+447 GDQYDFAKKINR
-459 YNNVLNEY
+459 YDNVLNEY
-467 NKEELEDKTY
+467 NKDALDDKTY

-504 YDKTESN
+504 YDKVNSN

-530 VAIDF
+530 VEIDF
-535 NETNKKLER
+535 NETNKKLGSGN
-544 ETAPKDVDKLVQNG
+544 TLAKAG

-563 QWFKYTEDD
+563 TWFKYTEDD

-659 VLNAKSPFK
+659 ILDKNSPFESSGEK
-668 TSTAAPG
+668 H
-675 DVIYALYD
+675 VIYALYD
-683 TDDKYIDAAIV
+683 TEDKYIDAAIV
-694 LGESNDDNSKAYAY
+694 LGESNDDNSKGYAY

-720 GNYYWEFDAA
+720 GDYYWDFDAA

-745 DVIDTIQKAI
+745 DVIDTIQNVI
-755 VDEDKTATYG
+755 VDEDDSTTYG
-765 IKGLLK
+765 VKGLLK

-780 TKAVVVD
+780 TNAVVVD
-787 NTASDIY
+787 NSKSDIY
-794 GSSDFNASKD
+794 GDADFSASKD
-804 INPDIFKA
+804 INPDKFKA
-812 YEVKHN
+812 YEVNHTIE
-818 QPKDLV
+818 KDLV
-824 CTGRTLYTDVKND
+824 CTGRTLYASTKD

-845 APVVVVQIVEDEDGD
+845 APVVVVQIVQDEDGD

-874 LNALKD
+874 LNALKN
-880 EGKNFQGTIA
+880 EGKGFKGTIA

-905 SSNVVPYE
+905 SSVVVPYE

>member
-1 MKKFLSLAMALVMS
+1 MKKFLSLVLALVMTM
-15 LSLVTISA
+15 SLVTVSA
-23 GAKEFKDDSKVKYDE
+23 GAKDFTDSTKIQYAE
-38 AVAVISEI
+38 AVDVMSAVKVI
-46 GVVDGYSDGNFNPQ
+46 DGYAEGDFRPSTT
-60 NVLTRGAAAKIIC
+60 LTRGAAAKIIC
-73 NMVLGPTTAS
+73 NLILGPTTAS
-83 ALKADAAPFKDVP
+83 ALVADAAPYKDVP
-96 ANHEFAG
+96 TNHTFAG

-108 AQQGIINGY
+108 QKTGIISGY
-117 SDGTFRPAGTLTGYA
+117 ADGTFKPANTLTGYA
-132 FMKMLLGALGYDADI
+132 FMKMLLGALGYKADV
-147 EGYSGSNW
+147 EGYTSPNW
-155 TVAVAKQAMGI
+155 SINVAKQAI
-166 GLDDGNDKFVG
+166 NAGLNKGLKGDFNGVKA
-177 QNSVNREEAMLYAF
+177 VNREEACLYAF
-191 NAMQATMVE
+191 NTLKATMVE
-200 YDQQNTIVVG
+200 YDTT
-210 DITINTTSSRKDVAN
+210 ITIGGVTVAGARKDVTNSASI
-225 NDKTETIANDDKMQ
+225 ETIKNDDKMQ

>member
-1 MKKFLSLAMALVMS
+1 MKKFLSLVLALVMTM
-15 LSLVTISA
+15 SLVTVSA
-23 GAKEFKDDSKVKYDE
+23 GAKDFTDSDKITYDE
-38 AVAVISEI
+38 AVAVMSAAKVI
-46 GVVDGYSDGNFNPQ
+46 DGYAEGDFRPTAT
-60 NVLTRGAAAKIIC
+60 LTRGAAAKIIC
-73 NMVLGPTTAS
+73 NLILGPTTAS
-83 ALKADAAPFKDVP
+83 ALVADAAPYKDVP
-96 ANHEFAG
+96 ANHTFAG

-108 AQQGIINGY
+108 QKTGIISGY
-117 SDGTFRPAGTLTGYA
+117 ADGTFKPANTLTGYA
-132 FMKMLLGALGYDADI
+132 FMKMLLGALGYKADV
-147 EGYSGSNW
+147 EGYTSPNW
-155 TVAVAKQAMGI
+155 SINVAKQAI
-166 GLDDGNDKFVG
+166 NAGLNKGLKGDFNGVKA
-177 QNSVNREEAMLYAF
+177 VNREEACLYAF
-191 NAMQATMVE
+191 NTLKATMVE
-200 YDQQNTIVVG
+200 YDTT
-210 DITINTTSSRKDVAN
+210 ITIGGVTVAGARKDVTN
-225 NDKTETIANDDKMQ
+225 NASIETIKNDDKMQ

-504 YDKTESN
+504 YDKATSN
-511 LTLKTAEAQVIFMD
+511 LTLKTAEAQAIFMD

-530 VAIDF
+530 IEIDF
-535 NETNKKLER
+535 NETNKKLD
-544 ETAPKDVDKLVQNG
+544 PDKKNSTVRLDDKG

-563 QWFKYTEDD
+563 TWFKYTEDD

-625 DEVDSDVG
+625 DDVDTDDCGTPYKVEV
-633 DYRYADVKFGISKVD
+633 GISKVD

-659 VLNAKSPFK
+659 VLDKDSPFERNNAK
-668 TSTAAPG
+668 

-780 TKAVVVD
+780 TKAGVVD

-866 EYSTISAA
+866 EYSTIAAA
-874 LNALKD
+874 LNALKN
-880 EGKNFQGTIA
+880 EGKGFQGTIA

>member
-1 MKKFLSLAMALVMS
+1 MKKFLSLVLALVMTM
-15 LSLVTISA
+15 SLVTVSA
-23 GAKEFKDDSKVKYDE
+23 GAKDFTDSSKINYSE
-38 AVAVISEI
+38 AVDVMSAAKVI
-46 GVVDGYSDGNFNPQ
+46 DGYAEGDFRPTAT
-60 NVLTRGAAAKIIC
+60 LTRGAAAKIIC
-73 NMVLGPTTAS
+73 NMILGPTTAS
-83 ALKADAAPFKDVP
+83 ALVADAAPYKDVP
-96 ANHEFAG
+96 ANHTFAG

-108 AQQGIINGY
+108 QKTGIISGY
-117 SDGTFRPAGTLTGYA
+117 ADGTFKPANTLTGYA
-132 FMKMLLGALGYDADI
+132 FMKMLLGALGYKADV
-147 EGYSGSNW
+147 EGYTSPNW
-155 TVAVAKQAMGI
+155 SINVAKQAI
-166 GLDDGNDKFVG
+166 NAGLNKGLKGDFNGVKA
-177 QNSVNREEAMLYAF
+177 VNREEACLYAF
-191 NAMQATMVE
+191 NTLKATMVE
-200 YDQQNTIVVG
+200 YDTT
-210 DITINTTSSRKDVAN
+210 ITIGGVTVAGARKDVTNSASI
-225 NDKTETIANDDKMQ
+225 ETIKNDDKMQ

-745 DVIDTIQKAI
+745 DVIDTIRKAI

>member
-1 MKKFLSLAMALVMS
+1 MKKFLSLVLALVMTM
-15 LSLVTISA
+15 SLVTVSA
-23 GAKEFKDDSKVKYDE
+23 GAKDFTDSSKINYSE
-38 AVAVISEI
+38 AVDVMSAAKVI
-46 GVVDGYSDGNFNPQ
+46 DGYAEGDFRPTAT
-60 NVLTRGAAAKIIC
+60 LTRGAAAKIIC
-73 NMVLGPTTAS
+73 NMILGPTTAS
-83 ALKADAAPFKDVP
+83 ALVADAAPYKDVP
-96 ANHEFAG
+96 ANHTFAG

-108 AQQGIINGY
+108 QKTGIISGY
-117 SDGTFRPAGTLTGYA
+117 ADGTFKPANTLTGYA
-132 FMKMLLGALGYDADI
+132 FMKMLLGALGYKADV
-147 EGYSGSNW
+147 EGYTSPNW
-155 TVAVAKQAMGI
+155 SINVAKQAI
-166 GLDDGNDKFVG
+166 NAGLNKGLKGDFNGVKA
-177 QNSVNREEAMLYAF
+177 VNREEACLYAF
-191 NAMQATMVE
+191 NTLKATMVE
-200 YDQQNTIVVG
+200 YDTT
-210 DITINTTSSRKDVAN
+210 ITIGGVTVAGARKDVTNSASI
-225 NDKTETIANDDKMQ
+225 ETIKNDDKMQ

-498 YLFLAG
+498 YLLLAG

-745 DVIDTIQKAI
+745 DIIDTIQKAI

-965 VIAEKSAD
+965 VIA
-973 VTGTGDYAVKDTATV
+973 
-988 TLTSAQKKAEEANVE
+988 
-1003 FTFFDKDGN
+1003 
-1012 VLASA
+1012 
-1017 SGLFAL
+1017 

>member
-1 MKKFLSLAMALVMS
+1 MKKFLSLVLALVMTM
-15 LSLVTISA
+15 SLVTVSA
-23 GAKEFKDDSKVKYDE
+23 GAKDFTDSSKINYSE
-38 AVAVISEI
+38 AVDVMSAAKVI
-46 GVVDGYSDGNFNPQ
+46 DGYAEGDFRPTAT
-60 NVLTRGAAAKIIC
+60 LTRGAAAKIIC
-73 NMVLGPTTAS
+73 NMILGPTTAS
-83 ALKADAAPFKDVP
+83 ALVADAAPYKDVP
-96 ANHEFAG
+96 ANHTFAG

-108 AQQGIINGY
+108 QKTGIISGY
-117 SDGTFRPAGTLTGYA
+117 ADGTFKPANTLTGYA
-132 FMKMLLGALGYDADI
+132 FMKMLLGALGYKADV
-147 EGYSGSNW
+147 EGYTSPNW
-155 TVAVAKQAMGI
+155 SINVAKQAI
-166 GLDDGNDKFVG
+166 NAGLNKGLKGDFNGVKA
-177 QNSVNREEAMLYAF
+177 VNREEACLYAF
-191 NAMQATMVE
+191 NTLKATMVE
-200 YDQQNTIVVG
+200 YDTT
-210 DITINTTSSRKDVAN
+210 ITIGGVTVAGARKDVTNSASI
-225 NDKTETIANDDKMQ
+225 ETIKNDDKMQ

-511 LTLKTAEAQVIFMD
+511 MTLKNAEAQVIFMD

>member
-1 MKKFLSLAMALVMS
+1 MKKFLSLVLALVMTM
-15 LSLVTISA
+15 SLVTVSA
-23 GAKEFKDDSKVKYDE
+23 GAKDFTDSSKIQYAE
-38 AVAVISEI
+38 AVDVMSAVKVI
-46 GVVDGYSDGNFNPQ
+46 DGYTDGSFNPSAT
-60 NVLTRGAAAKIIC
+60 LTRGAAAKIIC
-73 NMVLGPTTAS
+73 NLILGPTTAS
-83 ALKADAAPFKDVP
+83 ALVADAAPYKDVP
-96 ANHEFAG
+96 TNHTFAG

-108 AQQGIINGY
+108 QKTGIISGY
-117 SDGTFRPAGTLTGYA
+117 ADGTFKPANSLTGYA
-132 FMKMLLGALGYDADI
+132 FMKMLLGALGYKADV
-147 EGYSGSNW
+147 EGYTSPNW
-155 TVAVAKQAMGI
+155 SINVAKQAI
-166 GLDDGNDKFVG
+166 NAGLNKGLKGDFNGVKA
-177 QNSVNREEAMLYAF
+177 VNREEACLYAF
-191 NAMQATMVE
+191 NTLKATMVE
-200 YDQQNTIVVG
+200 YDTT
-210 DITINTTSSRKDVAN
+210 ITIGGVTVAGARKDVTNSASI
-225 NDKTETIANDDKMQ
+225 ETIKNDDKMQ

>member
-1 MKKFLSLAMALVMS
+1 MKKFLSLVLALVMTM
-15 LSLVTISA
+15 SLVTVSA
-23 GAKEFKDDSKVKYDE
+23 GAKDFTDSSKIQYAE
-38 AVAVISEI
+38 AVDVMSAVKVI
-46 GVVDGYSDGNFNPQ
+46 DGYADGSFNPSAT
-60 NVLTRGAAAKIIC
+60 LTRGAAAKIIC
-73 NMVLGPTTAS
+73 NLILGPTTAS
-83 ALKADAAPFKDVP
+83 ALVADAAPYSDVA
-96 ANHEFAG
+96 ANHPFAG

-108 AQQGIINGY
+108 QKTGIISGY
-117 SDGTFRPAGTLTGYA
+117 ADGTFKPANSLTGYA
-132 FMKMLLGALGYDADI
+132 FMKMLLGALGYDAAN
-147 EGYSGSNW
+147 EGYTGANW
-155 TVAVAKQAMGI
+155 SINVAKQAISI
-166 GLDDGNDKFVG
+166 GLNDGLKGEFNGVKA
-177 QNSVNREEAMLYAF
+177 VNREEACLYAF
-191 NAMQATMVE
+191 NTLKATMVE
-200 YDQQNTIVVG
+200 YDTT
-210 DITINTTSSRKDVAN
+210 ITIGGVTVAGARKDVTNSASI
-225 NDKTETIANDDKMQ
+225 ETIKNDDKMQ

>member
-1 MKKFLSLAMALVMS
+1 MKKFLSLVLALVMTM
-15 LSLVTISA
+15 SLVTVSA
-23 GAKEFKDDSKVKYDE
+23 GAKDFTDSSKINYDE
-38 AVAVISEI
+38 AVAVMSAVKVI
-46 GVVDGYSDGNFNPQ
+46 DGYTDGSFNPSAT
-60 NVLTRGAAAKIIC
+60 LTRGAAAKIIC
-73 NMVLGPTTAS
+73 NMILGPTTAS
-83 ALKADAAPFKDVP
+83 ALVADAAPYKDVP
-96 ANHEFAG
+96 ANHTFAG

-108 AQQGIINGY
+108 QKTGIISGY
-117 SDGTFRPAGTLTGYA
+117 ADGTFKPANTLTGYA
-132 FMKMLLGALGYDADI
+132 FMKMLLGALGYKADV
-147 EGYSGSNW
+147 EGYTSPNW
-155 TVAVAKQAMGI
+155 SINVAKQAI
-166 GLDDGNDKFVG
+166 NAGLNKGLKGDFNGVKA
-177 QNSVNREEAMLYAF
+177 VNREEACLYAF
-191 NAMQATMVE
+191 NTLKATMVE
-200 YDQQNTIVVG
+200 YDTT
-210 DITINTTSSRKDVAN
+210 ITIGGVTVAGARKDVTN
-225 NDKTETIANDDKMQ
+225 NASIETIKNDDKMQ

-504 YDKTESN
+504 YDKATSN
-511 LTLKTAEAQVIFMD
+511 LTLKTAEAQAIFMD

-530 VAIDF
+530 IEIDF
-535 NETNKKLER
+535 NETNKKLD
-544 ETAPKDVDKLVQNG
+544 PDKKNSTVRLDDKG

-563 QWFKYTEDD
+563 TWFKYTEDD

-625 DEVDSDVG
+625 DDVDTDDCGTPYKVEV
-633 DYRYADVKFGISKVD
+633 GISKVD

-659 VLNAKSPFK
+659 VLDKDSPFERNNAK
-668 TSTAAPG
+668 

-780 TKAVVVD
+780 TKAGVVD

-860 LDRSIE
+860 LNRSIE
-866 EYSTISAA
+866 EYSTIAAA
-874 LNALKD
+874 LNALKN
-880 EGKNFQGTIA
+880 EGKGFQGTIA

>member
-1 MKKFLSLAMALVMS
+1 MKKFLSLVLALVMTM
-15 LSLVTISA
+15 SLVTVSA
-23 GAKEFKDDSKVKYDE
+23 GAKDFTDSSKINYSE
-38 AVAVISEI
+38 AVDVMSAAKVI
-46 GVVDGYSDGNFNPQ
+46 DGYAEGDFRPTAT
-60 NVLTRGAAAKIIC
+60 LTRGAAAKIIC
-73 NMVLGPTTAS
+73 NMILGPTTAS
-83 ALKADAAPFKDVP
+83 ALVADAAPYKDVP
-96 ANHEFAG
+96 ANHTFAG

-108 AQQGIINGY
+108 QKTGIISGY
-117 SDGTFRPAGTLTGYA
+117 ADGTFKPANTLTGYA
-132 FMKMLLGALGYDADI
+132 FMKMLLGALGYKADV
-147 EGYSGSNW
+147 EGYTSPNW
-155 TVAVAKQAMGI
+155 SINVAKQAI
-166 GLDDGNDKFVG
+166 NAGLNKGLKGDFNGVKA
-177 QNSVNREEAMLYAF
+177 VNREEACLYAF
-191 NAMQATMVE
+191 NTLKATMVE
-200 YDQQNTIVVG
+200 YDTT
-210 DITINTTSSRKDVAN
+210 ITIGGVTVAGARKDVTNSASI
-225 NDKTETIANDDKMQ
+225 ETIKNDDKMQ

-498 YLFLAG
+498 YLLLAG

-837 VGLTLASG
+837 VSLTLASG

>member
-1 MKKFLSLAMALVMS
+1 MKKFLSLVLALVMTM
-15 LSLVTISA
+15 SLVTVSA
-23 GAKEFKDDSKVKYDE
+23 GAKDFTDNSKINYKE
-38 AVAVISEI
+38 AVDVMSAVKVI
-46 GVVDGYSDGNFNPQ
+46 DGYAEGDFRPTAT
-60 NVLTRGAAAKIIC
+60 LTRGAAAKIIC
-73 NMVLGPTTAS
+73 NLILGPTTAS
-83 ALKADAAPFKDVP
+83 ALVADAAPYKDVP
-96 ANHEFAG
+96 TNHTFAG

-108 AQQGIINGY
+108 QKTGIISGY
-117 SDGTFRPAGTLTGYA
+117 ADGTFKPANSLTGYA
-132 FMKMLLGALGYDADI
+132 FMKMLLGALGYKADV
-147 EGYSGSNW
+147 EGYTGPNW
-155 TVAVAKQAMGI
+155 SINVAKQAI
-166 GLDDGNDKFVG
+166 NAGLNKGLKGDFNGVKA
-177 QNSVNREEAMLYAF
+177 VNREEACLYAF
-191 NAMQATMVE
+191 NTLKATMVE
-200 YDQQNTIVVG
+200 YDTT
-210 DITINTTSSRKDVAN
+210 ITIGGVTVAGARKDVTN
-225 NDKTETIANDDKMQ
+225 NASIETIKNDDKMQ

-361 INTYIADVSADYND
+361 INTYIADVTADYND
-375 KKEYLSVGVKNYG
+375 KKEYLSVEVKQYTG
-388 ANAPTKVYLD
+388 APTKVYLD

-447 GNQYDFAEKINR
+447 GDQYDFAKKINR
-459 YNNVLNEY
+459 YDNVLNEY
-467 NKEELEDKTY
+467 NKDALDDKTY

-504 YDKTESN
+504 YDKVNSN

-530 VAIDF
+530 VEIDF
-535 NETNKKLER
+535 NETNKKLGSGN
-544 ETAPKDVDKLVQNG
+544 TLAKAG

-563 QWFKYTEDD
+563 TWFKYTEDD

-582 QIVVAYGDTG
+582 QIVVAYGKD
-592 SAKKSINCESARVAE
+592 SNAKKSINCENARVTD

-616 DSVYITVKT
+616 DSVYITVNT
-625 DEVDSDVG
+625 DKVDKDG
-633 DYRYADVKFGISKVD
+633 HDTPYDVKKGISEVD

-659 VLNAKSPFK
+659 ILDKNSPFESSGEK
-668 TSTAAPG
+668 H
-675 DVIYALYD
+675 VIYALYD
-683 TDDKYIDAAIV
+683 TEDKYIDAAIV
-694 LGESNDDNSKAYAY
+694 LGESNDDNSKGYAY

-720 GNYYWEFDAA
+720 GDYYWDFDAA

-745 DVIDTIQKAI
+745 DVIDTIQNVI
-755 VDEDKTATYG
+755 VDEDDSTTYG
-765 IKGLLK
+765 VKGLLK

-780 TKAVVVD
+780 TNAVVVD
-787 NTASDIY
+787 NSKSDIY
-794 GSSDFNASKD
+794 GDADFSASKD
-804 INPDIFKA
+804 INPDKFKA
-812 YEVKHN
+812 YEVNHTIE
-818 QPKDLV
+818 KDLV
-824 CTGRTLYTDVKND
+824 CTGRTLYASTKD

-845 APVVVVQIVEDEDGD
+845 APVVVVQIVQDEDGD

-874 LNALKD
+874 LNALKN
-880 EGKNFQGTIA
+880 EGKGFKGTIA

-905 SSNVVPYE
+905 SSVVVPYE

>member
-1 MKKFLSLAMALVMS
+1 MKKFLSLVLALVMTM
-15 LSLVTISA
+15 SLVTVSA
-23 GAKEFKDDSKVKYDE
+23 GAKDFTDSSKINYSE
-38 AVAVISEI
+38 AVDVMSAAKVI
-46 GVVDGYSDGNFNPQ
+46 DGYAEGDFRPTAT
-60 NVLTRGAAAKIIC
+60 LTRGAAAKIIC
-73 NMVLGPTTAS
+73 NMILGPTTAS
-83 ALKADAAPFKDVP
+83 ALVADAAPYKDVP
-96 ANHEFAG
+96 ANHTFAG

-108 AQQGIINGY
+108 QKTGIISGY
-117 SDGTFRPAGTLTGYA
+117 ADGTFKPANTLTGYA
-132 FMKMLLGALGYDADI
+132 FMKMLLGALGYKADV
-147 EGYSGSNW
+147 EGYTSPNW
-155 TVAVAKQAMGI
+155 SINVAKQAI
-166 GLDDGNDKFVG
+166 NAGLNKGLKGDFNGVKA
-177 QNSVNREEAMLYAF
+177 VNREEACLYAF
-191 NAMQATMVE
+191 NTLKATMVE
-200 YDQQNTIVVG
+200 YDTT
-210 DITINTTSSRKDVAN
+210 ITIGGVTVAGARKDVTN
-225 NDKTETIANDDKMQ
+225 NASIETIKNDDKMQ

-504 YDKTESN
+504 YDKATSN
-511 LTLKTAEAQVIFMD
+511 LTLKTAEAQAIFMD

-530 VAIDF
+530 IEIDF
-535 NETNKKLER
+535 NETNKKLD
-544 ETAPKDVDKLVQNG
+544 PDKKNSTVRLDDKG

-563 QWFKYTEDD
+563 TWFKYTEDD

-625 DEVDSDVG
+625 DDVDTDDCGTPYKVEV
-633 DYRYADVKFGISKVD
+633 GISKVD

-659 VLNAKSPFK
+659 VLDKDSPFERNNAK
-668 TSTAAPG
+668 

-780 TKAVVVD
+780 TKAGVVD

-866 EYSTISAA
+866 EYSTIAAA
-874 LNALKD
+874 LNALKN
-880 EGKNFQGTIA
+880 EGKGFQGTIA

>member
-1 MKKFLSLAMALVMS
+1 MKKFLSLVLALVMTM
-15 LSLVTISA
+15 SLVTVSA
-23 GAKEFKDDSKVKYDE
+23 GAKDFTDSSKINYSE
-38 AVAVISEI
+38 AVDVMSAAKVI
-46 GVVDGYSDGNFNPQ
+46 DGYAEGDFRPTAT
-60 NVLTRGAAAKIIC
+60 LTRGAAAKIIC
-73 NMVLGPTTAS
+73 NMILGPTTAS
-83 ALKADAAPFKDVP
+83 ALVADAAPYKDVP
-96 ANHEFAG
+96 ANHTFAG

-108 AQQGIINGY
+108 QKTGIISGY
-117 SDGTFRPAGTLTGYA
+117 ADGTFKPANTLTGYA
-132 FMKMLLGALGYDADI
+132 FMKMLLGALGYKADV
-147 EGYSGSNW
+147 EGYTSPNW
-155 TVAVAKQAMGI
+155 SINVAKQAI
-166 GLDDGNDKFVG
+166 NAGLNKGLKGDFNGVKA
-177 QNSVNREEAMLYAF
+177 VNREEACLYAF
-191 NAMQATMVE
+191 NTLKATMVE
-200 YDQQNTIVVG
+200 YDTT
-210 DITINTTSSRKDVAN
+210 ITIGGVTVAGARKDVTNSASI
-225 NDKTETIANDDKMQ
+225 ETIKNDDKMQ

-498 YLFLAG
+498 YLFLVG

>member
-1 MKKFLSLAMALVMS
+1 MKKFLSLVLALVMTM
-15 LSLVTISA
+15 SLVTVSA
-23 GAKEFKDDSKVKYDE
+23 GAKDFTDSTKIQYAE
-38 AVAVISEI
+38 AVDVMSAVKVI
-46 GVVDGYSDGNFNPQ
+46 DGYTDGSFNPSAT
-60 NVLTRGAAAKIIC
+60 LTRGAAAKIIC
-73 NMVLGPTTAS
+73 NLILGPTTAS
-83 ALKADAAPFKDVP
+83 ALVADAAPYKDVP
-96 ANHEFAG
+96 TNHTFAG

-108 AQQGIINGY
+108 QKTGIISGY
-117 SDGTFRPAGTLTGYA
+117 ADGTFKPANTLTGYA
-132 FMKMLLGALGYDADI
+132 FMKMLLGALGYKADV
-147 EGYSGSNW
+147 EGYTSPNW
-155 TVAVAKQAMGI
+155 SINVAKQAI
-166 GLDDGNDKFVG
+166 NAGLNKGLKGDFNGVKA
-177 QNSVNREEAMLYAF
+177 VNREEACLYAF
-191 NAMQATMVE
+191 NTLKATMVE
-200 YDQQNTIVVG
+200 YDTT
-210 DITINTTSSRKDVAN
+210 ITIGGVTVAGARKDVTNSASI
-225 NDKTETIANDDKMQ
+225 ETIKNDDKMQ

-498 YLFLAG
+498 YLLLAG

>member
-1 MKKFLSLAMALVMS
+1 MKKFLSLVLALVMTM
-15 LSLVTISA
+15 SLVTVSA
-23 GAKEFKDDSKVKYDE
+23 GAKDFTDSTKIQYNE
-38 AVAVISEI
+38 AVDVMSAVKVI
-46 GVVDGYSDGNFNPQ
+46 DGYAEGDFRPTAT
-60 NVLTRGAAAKIIC
+60 LTRGAAAKIIC
-73 NMVLGPTTAS
+73 NMILGPTTAS
-83 ALKADAAPFKDVP
+83 ALVADAAPYKDVP
-96 ANHEFAG
+96 ANHTFAG

-108 AQQGIINGY
+108 QKTGIISGY
-117 SDGTFRPAGTLTGYA
+117 ADGTFKPANTLTGYA
-132 FMKMLLGALGYDADI
+132 FMKMLLGALGYKADV
-147 EGYSGSNW
+147 EGYTSPNW
-155 TVAVAKQAMGI
+155 SINVAKQAI
-166 GLDDGNDKFVG
+166 NAGLNKGLKGDFNGVKA
-177 QNSVNREEAMLYAF
+177 VNREEACLYAF
-191 NAMQATMVE
+191 NTLKATMVE
-200 YDQQNTIVVG
+200 YDTT
-210 DITINTTSSRKDVAN
+210 ITIGGVTVAGARKDVTNSASI
-225 NDKTETIANDDKMQ
+225 ETIKNDDKMQ

>member
-1 MKKFLSLAMALVMS
+1 MKKFLSLVLALVMTM
-15 LSLVTISA
+15 SLVTVSA
-23 GAKEFKDDSKVKYDE
+23 GAKDFTDSSKINYAE
-38 AVAVISEI
+38 AVDVMSAAKVI
-46 GVVDGYSDGNFNPQ
+46 DGYAEGDFRPTTT
-60 NVLTRGAAAKIIC
+60 LTRGAAAKIIC
-73 NMVLGPTTAS
+73 NLILGPTTAS
-83 ALKADAAPFKDVP
+83 ALVADAAPYKDVP
-96 ANHEFAG
+96 ANHTFAG

-108 AQQGIINGY
+108 QKTGIISGY
-117 SDGTFRPAGTLTGYA
+117 ADGTFKPANTLTGYA
-132 FMKMLLGALGYDADI
+132 FMKMLLGALGYKADV
-147 EGYSGSNW
+147 EGYTSPNW
-155 TVAVAKQAMGI
+155 SINVAKQAI
-166 GLDDGNDKFVG
+166 NAGLNKGLKGDFNGVKA
-177 QNSVNREEAMLYAF
+177 VNREEACLYAF
-191 NAMQATMVE
+191 NTLKATMVE
-200 YDQQNTIVVG
+200 YDTT
-210 DITINTTSSRKDVAN
+210 ITIGGVTVAGARKDVTNSASI
-225 NDKTETIANDDKMQ
+225 ETIKNDDKMQ

>member
-1 MKKFLSLAMALVMS
+1 MKKFLSLVLALVMTM
-15 LSLVTISA
+15 SLVTVSA
-23 GAKEFKDDSKVKYDE
+23 GAKDFTDNSKINYSE
-38 AVAVISEI
+38 AVAVMSAVKVI
-46 GVVDGYSDGNFNPQ
+46 DGYADGSFNPSAT
-60 NVLTRGAAAKIIC
+60 LTRGAAAKIIC
-73 NMVLGPTTAS
+73 NLILGPTTAG
-83 ALKADAAPFKDVP
+83 ALVADAAPYKDVP
-96 ANHEFAG
+96 TNHTFAG

-108 AQQGIINGY
+108 QKTGIISGY
-117 SDGTFRPAGTLTGYA
+117 ADGTFKPANSLTGYA
-132 FMKMLLGALGYDADI
+132 FMKMLLGALGYKADV
-147 EGYSGSNW
+147 EGYTGPNW
-155 TVAVAKQAMGI
+155 SINVAKQAI
-166 GLDDGNDKFVG
+166 NAGLNKGLKGDFNGVKA
-177 QNSVNREEAMLYAF
+177 VNREEACLYAF
-191 NAMQATMVE
+191 NTLKATMVE
-200 YDQQNTIVVG
+200 YDTT
-210 DITINTTSSRKDVAN
+210 ITIGGVTVAGARKDVTN
-225 NDKTETIANDDKMQ
+225 NASIETIKNDDKMQ

-361 INTYIADVSADYND
+361 INTYIADVTADYND
-375 KKEYLSVGVKNYG
+375 KKEYLSVEVKQYTG
-388 ANAPTKVYLD
+388 APTKVYLD

-447 GNQYDFAEKINR
+447 GDQYDFAKKINR
-459 YNNVLNEY
+459 YDNVLNEY
-467 NKEELEDKTY
+467 NKDALDDKTY

-504 YDKTESN
+504 YDKVNSN

-530 VAIDF
+530 VEIDF
-535 NETNKKLER
+535 NETNKKLGSGN
-544 ETAPKDVDKLVQNG
+544 TLAKAG

-563 QWFKYTEDD
+563 TWFKYTEDD

-582 QIVVAYGDTG
+582 QIVVAYGKD
-592 SAKKSINCESARVAE
+592 SNAKKSINCENARVTD

-616 DSVYITVKT
+616 DSVYITVNT
-625 DEVDSDVG
+625 DKVDKDG
-633 DYRYADVKFGISKVD
+633 HDTPYDVKKGISEVD

-659 VLNAKSPFK
+659 ILDKNSPFESSGEK
-668 TSTAAPG
+668 H
-675 DVIYALYD
+675 VIYALYD
-683 TDDKYIDAAIV
+683 TEDKYIDAAIV
-694 LGESNDDNSKAYAY
+694 LGESNDDNSKGYAY

-720 GNYYWEFDAA
+720 GDYYWDFDAA

-745 DVIDTIQKAI
+745 DVIDTIQNVI
-755 VDEDKTATYG
+755 VDEDDSTTYG
-765 IKGLLK
+765 VKGLLK

-780 TKAVVVD
+780 TNAVVVD
-787 NTASDIY
+787 NSKSDIY
-794 GSSDFNASKD
+794 GDADFSASKD
-804 INPDIFKA
+804 INPDKFKA
-812 YEVKHN
+812 YEVNHTIE
-818 QPKDLV
+818 KDLV
-824 CTGRTLYTDVKND
+824 CTGRTLYASTKD

-845 APVVVVQIVEDEDGD
+845 APVVVVQIVQDEDGD

-874 LNALKD
+874 LNALKN
-880 EGKNFQGTIA
+880 EGKGFKGTIA

-905 SSNVVPYE
+905 SSVVVPYE

-936 GAYNVTATV
+936 CAYNVTATV

>member
-1 MKKFLSLAMALVMS
+1 MKKFLSLVLALVMTM
-15 LSLVTISA
+15 SLVTVSA
-23 GAKEFKDDSKVKYDE
+23 GAKDFTDSSKITYSE
-38 AVAVISEI
+38 AVDVMSAVKVI
-46 GVVDGYSDGNFNPQ
+46 DGYAEGDFRPTNT
-60 NVLTRGAAAKIIC
+60 LTRGAAAKIIC
-73 NMVLGPTTAS
+73 NLILGPTTAS
-83 ALKADAAPFKDVP
+83 ALVADAAPYKDVP
-96 ANHEFAG
+96 TNSTFAG

-108 AQQGIINGY
+108 QKTGIISGY
-117 SDGTFRPAGTLTGYA
+117 ADGTFKPANSLTGYA
-132 FMKMLLGALGYDADI
+132 FMKMLLGALGYKADV
-147 EGYSGSNW
+147 EGYTGPNW
-155 TVAVAKQAMGI
+155 SINVAKQAI
-166 GLDDGNDKFVG
+166 NAGLNKGLKGDFNGVKA
-177 QNSVNREEAMLYAF
+177 VNREEACLYAF
-191 NAMQATMVE
+191 NTLKATMVE
-200 YDQQNTIVVG
+200 YDTT
-210 DITINTTSSRKDVAN
+210 ITIGGVTVAGARKDVTN
-225 NDKTETIANDDKMQ
+225 NASIETIKNDDKMQ

-361 INTYIADVSADYND
+361 INTYIADVTADYND
-375 KKEYLSVGVKNYG
+375 KKEYLSVEVKQYTG
-388 ANAPTKVYLD
+388 APTKVYLD

-447 GNQYDFAEKINR
+447 GDQYDFAKKINR
-459 YNNVLNEY
+459 YDNVLNEY
-467 NKEELEDKTY
+467 NKDALDDKTY

-504 YDKTESN
+504 YDKVNSN

-530 VAIDF
+530 VEIDF
-535 NETNKKLER
+535 NETNKKLGSGN
-544 ETAPKDVDKLVQNG
+544 TLAKAG

-563 QWFKYTEDD
+563 TWFKYTEDD

-582 QIVVAYGDTG
+582 QIVVAYGKD
-592 SAKKSINCESARVAE
+592 SNAKKSINCENARVTD

-616 DSVYITVKT
+616 DSVYITVNT
-625 DEVDSDVG
+625 DKVDKDG
-633 DYRYADVKFGISKVD
+633 HDTPYDVKKGISEVD

-659 VLNAKSPFK
+659 ILDKNSPFESSGEK
-668 TSTAAPG
+668 H
-675 DVIYALYD
+675 VIYALYD
-683 TDDKYIDAAIV
+683 TEDKYIDAAIV
-694 LGESNDDNSKAYAY
+694 LGESNDDNSKGYAY

-720 GNYYWEFDAA
+720 GDYYWDFDAA

-745 DVIDTIQKAI
+745 DVIDTIQNVI
-755 VDEDKTATYG
+755 VDEDDSTTYG
-765 IKGLLK
+765 VKGLLK

-780 TKAVVVD
+780 TNAVVVD
-787 NTASDIY
+787 NSKSDIY
-794 GSSDFNASKD
+794 GDADFSASKD
-804 INPDIFKA
+804 INPDKFKA
-812 YEVKHN
+812 YEVNHTIE
-818 QPKDLV
+818 KDLV
-824 CTGRTLYTDVKND
+824 CTGRTLYASTKD

-845 APVVVVQIVEDEDGD
+845 APVVVVQIVQDEDGD

-874 LNALKD
+874 LNALKN
-880 EGKNFQGTIA
+880 EGKGFKGTIA

-905 SSNVVPYE
+905 SSVVVPYE

>member
-1 MKKFLSLAMALVMS
+1 MKKFLSLVLALVMTM
-15 LSLVTISA
+15 SLVTVSA
-23 GAKEFKDDSKVKYDE
+23 GAKDFTDSSKINYSE
-38 AVAVISEI
+38 AVDVMSAAKVI
-46 GVVDGYSDGNFNPQ
+46 DGYAEGDFRPTAT
-60 NVLTRGAAAKIIC
+60 LTRGAAAKIIC
-73 NMVLGPTTAS
+73 NMILGPTTAS
-83 ALKADAAPFKDVP
+83 ALVADAAPYKDVP
-96 ANHEFAG
+96 ANHTFAG

-108 AQQGIINGY
+108 QKTGIISGY
-117 SDGTFRPAGTLTGYA
+117 ADGTFKPANTLTGYA
-132 FMKMLLGALGYDADI
+132 FMKMLLGALGYKADV
-147 EGYSGSNW
+147 EGYTSPNW
-155 TVAVAKQAMGI
+155 SINVAKQAI
-166 GLDDGNDKFVG
+166 NAGLNKGLKGDFNGVKA
-177 QNSVNREEAMLYAF
+177 VNREEACLYAF
-191 NAMQATMVE
+191 NTLKATMVE
-200 YDQQNTIVVG
+200 YDTT
-210 DITINTTSSRKDVAN
+210 ITIGGVTVAGARKDVTNSASI
-225 NDKTETIANDDKMQ
+225 ETIKNDDKMQ

-654 QDVDL
+654 QDVGL

>member
-1 MKKFLSLAMALVMS
+1 M
-15 LSLVTISA
+15 
-23 GAKEFKDDSKVKYDE
+23 
-38 AVAVISEI
+38 
-46 GVVDGYSDGNFNPQ
+46 
-60 NVLTRGAAAKIIC
+60 
-73 NMVLGPTTAS
+73 
-83 ALKADAAPFKDVP
+83 
-96 ANHEFAG
+96 
-103 YIAYC
+103 
-108 AQQGIINGY
+108 
-117 SDGTFRPAGTLTGYA
+117 
-132 FMKMLLGALGYDADI
+132 
-147 EGYSGSNW
+147 
-155 TVAVAKQAMGI
+155 
-166 GLDDGNDKFVG
+166 
-177 QNSVNREEAMLYAF
+177 
-191 NAMQATMVE
+191 
-200 YDQQNTIVVG
+200 
-210 DITINTTSSRKDVAN
+210 
-225 NDKTETIANDDKMQ
+225 
-239 FAERYFTKLT
+239 
-249 KKSNVTDDFG
+249 
-259 RPAVTWINNK
+259 
-269 TEVGT
+269 
-274 YVDYTT
+274 
-280 LVSSYTAKV
+280 
-289 KGGEVYNDIGSAAA
+289 
-303 KFDEVTYYV
+303 
-312 DGKVQP
+312 
-318 ASVVT
+318 
-323 DLMSDVKKSNKDTFG
+323 
-338 ASGKGVLTEVYVDT
+338 
-352 DEETIDVVI
+352 
-361 INTYIADVSADYND
+361 
-375 KKEYLSVGVKNYG
+375 
-388 ANAPTKVYLD
+388 
-398 DVAGIE
+398 
-404 KYKED
+404 
-409 DVILVQIADG
+409 
-419 VILNVIDPKTVEDA
+419 ILNVIDPKTVEDA

-498 YLFLAG
+498 YLLLAG

>member
-1 MKKFLSLAMALVMS
+1 MKKFLSLVLALVMTM
-15 LSLVTISA
+15 SLVTVSA
-23 GAKEFKDDSKVKYDE
+23 GAKDFTDSSKINYSE
-38 AVAVISEI
+38 AVDVMSAAKVI
-46 GVVDGYSDGNFNPQ
+46 DGYAEGDFRPTAT
-60 NVLTRGAAAKIIC
+60 LTRGAAAKIIC
-73 NMVLGPTTAS
+73 NMILGPTTAS
-83 ALKADAAPFKDVP
+83 ALVADAAPYKDVP
-96 ANHEFAG
+96 AHHTFAG

-108 AQQGIINGY
+108 QKTGIISGY
-117 SDGTFRPAGTLTGYA
+117 ADGTFKPANTLTGYA
-132 FMKMLLGALGYDADI
+132 FMKMLLGALGYKADV
-147 EGYSGSNW
+147 EGYTSPNW
-155 TVAVAKQAMGI
+155 SINVAKQAI
-166 GLDDGNDKFVG
+166 NAGLNKGLKGDFNGVKA
-177 QNSVNREEAMLYAF
+177 VNREEACLYAF
-191 NAMQATMVE
+191 NTLKATMVE
-200 YDQQNTIVVG
+200 YDTT
-210 DITINTTSSRKDVAN
+210 ITIGGVTVAGARKDVTNSASI
-225 NDKTETIANDDKMQ
+225 ETIKNDDKMQ

-498 YLFLAG
+498 YLLLAG

-745 DVIDTIQKAI
+745 DIIDTIQKAI